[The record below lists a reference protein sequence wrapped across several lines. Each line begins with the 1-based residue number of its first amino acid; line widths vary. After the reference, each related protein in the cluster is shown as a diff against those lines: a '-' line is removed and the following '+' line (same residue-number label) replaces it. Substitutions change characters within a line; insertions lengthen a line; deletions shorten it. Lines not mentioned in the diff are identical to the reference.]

1 VLRETP
7 TLGVRWQEMR
17 RLAAARATLTVQTP
31 WGSVRLKQ
39 KLMGG
44 EVVASAPEYEDC
56 AALARAHHVP
66 LAQVYA
72 AALHD
77 APR

>member
-1 VLRETP
+1 
-7 TLGVRWQEMR
+7 
-17 RLAAARATLTVQTP
+17 
-31 WGSVRLKQ
+31 
-39 KLMGG
+39 MGG

-72 AALHD
+72 AALHS
-77 APR
+77 APA